1 MPTRREL
8 TSGERAISHGLAIAS
23 GVKAKDLSNMPP
35 NICNAGYLASQARQ
49 LADISDSKLTTR
61 VIGEEQMKELG
72 MNAYL
77 AVGQG
82 SQNESLMSIME
93 YKGNPDPDCKPIVL
107 VGKGLT
113 LTLAVFNQTIRR
125 HG

>member
-1 MPTRREL
+1 
-8 TSGERAISHGLAIAS
+8 
-23 GVKAKDLSNMPP
+23 N
-35 NICNAGYLASQARQ
+35 
-49 LADISDSKLTTR
+49 LTTK

-82 SQNESLMSIME
+82 SQNESLMAVME
-93 YKGNPDPDCKPIVL
+93 YKGSKDANAKPIVL

-113 LTLAVFNQTIRR
+113 FDSGGISIKPAEGMDEMKYDMCGAASVYGAMRVVAELQLPINVI
-125 HG
+125 GVL

>member
-1 MPTRREL
+1 
-8 TSGERAISHGLAIAS
+8 
-23 GVKAKDLSNMPP
+23 MPP
-35 NICNAGYLASQARQ
+35 NICNAAYLASQARQ
-49 LADISDSKLTTR
+49 LADNYQNLTTK
-61 VIGEEQMKELG
+61 VIGEEQMKELA

-93 YKGNPDPDCKPIVL
+93 YKGSTDPAAKPIVL

-113 LTLAVFNQTIRR
+113 LTLAGFLLN
-125 HG
+125 HPMAWMK

>member
-1 MPTRREL
+1 D
-8 TSGERAISHGLAIAS
+8 LA
-23 GVKAKDLSNMPP
+23 NMPP
-35 NICNAGYLASQARQ
+35 NICNAAYLASQARQ
-49 LADISDSKLTTR
+49 LADNAANLTTK

-82 SQNESLMSIME
+82 SQNESLMAVME
-93 YKGNPDPDCKPIVL
+93 YKGSKDANAKPIVL

-113 LTLAVFNQTIRR
+113 FDSGGISIKPAE
-125 HG
+125 GMDEMKYDMC